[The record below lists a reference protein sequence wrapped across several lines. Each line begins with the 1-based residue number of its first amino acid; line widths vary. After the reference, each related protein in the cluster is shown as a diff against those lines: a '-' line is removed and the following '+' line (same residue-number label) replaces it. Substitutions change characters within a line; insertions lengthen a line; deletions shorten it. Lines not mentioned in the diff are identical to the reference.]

1 MPDLF
6 TTHTGEVFSLEIP
19 MACERHNG
27 ISTSDY
33 PSNIDG
39 TSLPIRSF
47 ASQNLTIPDLDSTF
61 DVHDPSAPPTPN
73 TNTSTPVS
81 KRRTSCGSTNP
92 LIEIVG
98 PDDLPKR
105 HDAQDETTAANS
117 DPMNPA
123 SQPFSNKHTRR
134 RSSVKD
140 VLSLVTVKMVYNEY
154 GELVEEK
161 DLNVRPQSDELS
173 VKQLL
178 RVIKKAYHHEVST
191 LLFSKSS
198 PGPASSK

>member
-1 MPDLF
+1 
-6 TTHTGEVFSLEIP
+6 